1 MFPSH
6 QSLLK
11 TPDFLPFFFLPNLS
25 CSWILEERLIKI
37 NIWFLTGKI
46 NKKHCHHTPKSIG
59 KKRVFFSGKLQKRR
73 RVTVNILK
81 SKRYSECLLLGVYP
95 SYSILNLFHQ
105 KNVVKSV

>member
-37 NIWFLTGKI
+37 KQ
-46 NKKHCHHTPKSIG
+46 CHHTPKSIG